1 MGSLLCSASRSKTI
15 DWGSTLPKIRVG
27 VIGAGSWAVASHLP
41 NLAKDKD
48 VEFVGVSRKGLE
60 MLEKIKSDF
69 NFQVASEN
77 YQDVLD
83 AGVDLCII
91 GSPTGLHHEHAMAAL
106 KYRRISRLIT

>member
-1 MGSLLCSASRSKTI
+1 M
-15 DWGSTLPKIRVG
+15 
-27 VIGAGSWAVASHLP
+27 ASHLP

-48 VEFVGVSRKGLE
+48 VEFVGVSRKGAE

-91 GSPTGLHHEHAMAAL
+91 GSPTGLHHEHAMAARKSGAHVL
-106 KYRRISRLIT
+106 CEKPVTIEPSEAWEIDETAKSLNRHLVIAFAD